1 VRVVLVKV
9 SRDGDICT
17 VTIDRPQ
24 VMNPLNA
31 QVLIDLEQVLD
42 EIAVDDGVTVVVI
55 TGAGDKS
62 FVAGAD
68 IAEMRNMSAAD
79 AYALSTRAHRVFAKL
94 ENLPQPTIAAVN
106 GFALGGGTEVVLSCD
121 IRIASDRAKFSAPE
135 VSLGITPGFG
145 GTQRLPRAIGSARAL
160 ELMLTGR
167 MIDAQEAAAI
177 GLVNR
182 VVPHEQLWEEVLKL
196 ARSITANGKNAV
208 RLTKR
213 AVRAGQDVDVTAGC
227 EIEAS
232 IWALSFDEER
242 TERMTAFL
250 EKRKK

>member
-1 VRVVLVKV
+1 MLVSV
-9 SRDGDICT
+9 SRDGDIST
-17 VTIDRPQ
+17 VTINRPE
-24 VMNPLNA
+24 VLNPLNT
-31 QVLIDLEQVLD
+31 QVFIDLEQVLD
-42 EIAVDDGVTVVVI
+42 EIAVDESVNLVI
-55 TGAGDKS
+55 VTGAGEKS

-68 IAEMRNMSAAD
+68 IAEMRDMSPAE
-79 AYALSTRAHRVFAKL
+79 AYALSTRAHRVFDKL

-145 GTQRLPRAIGSARAL
+145 GTQRLPRAVGASRAL

-182 VVPHEQLWEEVLKL
+182 VVRHEELGAEVMKL
-196 ARSITANGKNAV
+196 ARSITANGRNAV
-208 RLTKR
+208 RLAKR
-213 AVRAGQDVDVTAGC
+213 AVRAGQDVDVQAGC

-242 TERMTAFL
+242 TDRMTAFL

>member
-1 VRVVLVKV
+1 MLVNV
-9 SRDGDICT
+9 SRDGAICT
-17 VTIDRPQ
+17 VTINRPE
-24 VMNPLNA
+24 VLNPLNT
-31 QVLIDLEQVLD
+31 QVFVDLEQVLD
-42 EIAVDDGVTVVVI
+42 EIAADDSVNVVI
-55 TGAGDKS
+55 VTGAGDKS

-68 IAEMRNMSAAD
+68 IAEMVHMSPAE
-79 AYALSTRAHRVFAKL
+79 AYALSTRAHRVFDKL

-145 GTQRLPRAIGSARAL
+145 GTQRLPRTVGPARAL

-167 MIDAQEAAAI
+167 MIDAAEAAAM

-182 VVPHEQLWEEVLKL
+182 VVPHEELGAEVLKL
-196 ARSITANGKNAV
+196 AQSINANGRNAV

-213 AVRAGQDVDVTAGC
+213 AVRAGQDIDVQAGC

-232 IWALSFDEER
+232 IWALSFDEDR

>member
-1 VRVVLVKV
+1 MLVKV

-24 VMNPLNA
+24 VMNPLNT
-31 QVLIDLEQVLD
+31 QVFIDLEQVLD
-42 EIAVDDGVTVVVI
+42 EVAADDEVSVVI
-55 TGAGDKS
+55 VTGAGDKA

-68 IAEMRNMSAAD
+68 IAEMQHMAPAT
-79 AYALSTRAHRVFAKL
+79 AYALSTRAHRVFDKL
-94 ENLPQPTIAAVN
+94 ENLPQPTLAAIN
-106 GFALGGGTEVVLSCD
+106 GWALGGGTEVVLSCD
-121 IRIASDRAKFSAPE
+121 IRIASDRAKFAAPE

-145 GTQRLPRAIGSARAL
+145 GTQRLPRAVGIPRAM

-167 MIDAQEAAAI
+167 MIDAQEAL
-177 GLVNR
+177 GMGMLNK
-182 VVPHEQLWEEVLKL
+182 VVPHEQLWDEVLTT
-196 ARSITANGKNAV
+196 ARAIAANGKNAV

-213 AVRAGQDVDVTAGC
+213 AVRAGLDLDVKAGC

-232 IWALSFDEER
+232 IWALSFDDDR
-242 TERMTAFL
+242 VERMTAFL

>member
-1 VRVVLVKV
+1 MLVNV

-17 VTIDRPQ
+17 VTINRPE
-24 VMNPLNA
+24 VMNPLNT
-31 QVLIDLEQVLD
+31 QVFKDLEQVLD
-42 EIAVDDGVTVVVI
+42 EIAVDDSLSVVI
-55 TGAGDKS
+55 VTGAGDKS

-68 IAEMRNMSAAD
+68 IAEMRNMPPAE
-79 AYALSTRAHRVFAKL
+79 AYALSTRAHRVFDKL
-94 ENLPQPTIAAVN
+94 ENLPMPTIAAIN

-145 GTQRLPRAIGSARAL
+145 GTQRLPRAIGTAKAL
-160 ELMLTGR
+160 EMMLTGR
-167 MIDAQEAAAI
+167 MIDAQEAAAM

-182 VVPHEQLWEEVLKL
+182 VVPHEELWDEVLKL
-196 ARSITANGKNAV
+196 ARAIEANGRNAV

-213 AVRAGQDVDVTAGC
+213 AVRAGQDIDVQAGC

-242 TERMTAFL
+242 TKRMTAFL

>member
-1 VRVVLVKV
+1 MLVKV

-17 VTIDRPQ
+17 VTINRPE
-24 VMNPLNA
+24 VLNPLNT
-31 QVLIDLEQVLD
+31 QVFVDLEQVLD
-42 EIAVDDGVTVVVI
+42 DIAADDSITVVIV
-55 TGAGDKS
+55 TGAGEKS

-68 IAEMRNMSAAD
+68 IAEMRDMRPAE
-79 AYALSTRAHRVFAKL
+79 AYALSTQAHRVFDKL

-145 GTQRLPRAIGSARAL
+145 GTQRLPRAVGTARAL

-167 MIDAQEAAAI
+167 MIDAQEAAAM

-182 VVPHEQLWEEVLKL
+182 VVPHEELREEVTKL
-196 ARSITANGKNAV
+196 ARSITANGGNAV

-213 AVRAGQDVDVTAGC
+213 AVRAGQDIGVQAGC

-250 EKRKK
+250 EKRRR

>member
-1 VRVVLVKV
+1 MLVKV

-24 VMNPLNA
+24 VMNPLNT
-31 QVLIDLEQVLD
+31 QVFIDLEQVLD
-42 EIAVDDGVTVVVI
+42 EIAVDESVSVVI
-55 TGAGDKS
+55 VTGAGEKS

-68 IAEMRNMSAAD
+68 IAEMQHMPPAE
-79 AYALSTRAHRVFAKL
+79 AYALSTRAHRVFDKL

-145 GTQRLPRAIGSARAL
+145 GTQRLPRAVGTARAL

-167 MIDAQEAAAI
+167 MIDAQEAAAM

-182 VVPHEQLWEEVLKL
+182 VVPHEQLWEEVLKV
-196 ARSITANGKNAV
+196 AQAITANGRNAV

-213 AVRAGQDVDVTAGC
+213 AVRAGQDIDVQAGC
-227 EIEAS
+227 ELEAS

>member
-1 VRVVLVKV
+1 MLVNL

-17 VTIDRPQ
+17 VTINRPE
-24 VMNPLNA
+24 VLNPLNT
-31 QVLIDLEQVLD
+31 QVFIDLEQVLD
-42 EIAVDDGVTVVVI
+42 EVAADDSVSVVI
-55 TGAGDKS
+55 VTGAGDKS

-68 IAEMRNMSAAD
+68 IAEMQHMAPAT
-79 AYALSTRAHRVFAKL
+79 AYALSTLAHRVFAKL

-121 IRIASDRAKFSAPE
+121 IRIASERAKFAAPE

-145 GTQRLPRAIGSARAL
+145 GTQRLPRAIGTANAL
-160 ELMLTGR
+160 DLMLTGR
-167 MIDAQEAAAI
+167 MIDAQEAVAM

-182 VVPHEQLWEEVLKL
+182 VVPHEQLGDEVMKT
-196 ARSITANGKNAV
+196 ARAIAANGKNAV

-213 AVRAGQDVDVTAGC
+213 AVRAGQDIDVQAGC

-242 TERMTAFL
+242 TARMTAFL
-250 EKRKK
+250 QKRKK

>member
-1 VRVVLVKV
+1 MLVNV

-17 VTIDRPQ
+17 VTINRPE
-24 VMNPLNA
+24 VMNPLNT
-31 QVLIDLEQVLD
+31 QVFKDLEQVLD
-42 EIAVDDGVTVVVI
+42 EIAVDDSLSVVI
-55 TGAGDKS
+55 VTGAGDKS

-68 IAEMRNMSAAD
+68 IAEMRNMPPAE
-79 AYALSTRAHRVFAKL
+79 AYALSTRAHRVFDKL
-94 ENLPQPTIAAVN
+94 ENLPMPTIAAVN

-145 GTQRLPRAIGSARAL
+145 GTQRLPRAIGTAKAL
-160 ELMLTGR
+160 EMMLTGR
-167 MIDAQEAAAI
+167 MIDAQEAAAV

-182 VVPHEQLWEEVLKL
+182 VVPHEELWDEVLKL
-196 ARSITANGKNAV
+196 ARAIEANGRNAV

-213 AVRAGQDVDVTAGC
+213 AVRAGQDIDVQAGC

-242 TERMTAFL
+242 TKRMTAFL

>member
-1 VRVVLVKV
+1 MLVSV

-17 VTIDRPQ
+17 VAIDRPE
-24 VMNPLNA
+24 VMNPLST
-31 QVLIDLEQVLD
+31 QVFIDLEQVLD
-42 EIAVDDGVTVVVI
+42 QIAADDSVGVVI
-55 TGAGDKS
+55 VTGAGDKS

-68 IAEMRNMSAAD
+68 IAEMQHMPPAQ
-79 AYALSTRAHRVFAKL
+79 AYALSTRAHRVFDKL

-121 IRIASDRAKFSAPE
+121 IRIASDRAKFAAPE

-145 GTQRLPRAIGSARAL
+145 GTQRLPRAIGTANAL
-160 ELMLTGR
+160 EMMLTGR
-167 MIDAQEAAAI
+167 MIDAQEAAAM

-182 VVPHEQLWEEVLKL
+182 VVPHEQLGDEVLKV
-196 ARSITANGKNAV
+196 ARSITANGRTAV

-213 AVRAGQDVDVTAGC
+213 AVRAGQDIDVDAGC

>member
-1 VRVVLVKV
+1 LVNV
-9 SRDGDICT
+9 SRDGEICT
-17 VTIDRPQ
+17 VTINKPE
-24 VMNPLNA
+24 VMNPLST
-31 QVLIDLEQVLD
+31 QVFKDLEQVLD
-42 EIAVDDGVTVVVI
+42 EIAADDTVNVVI
-55 TGAGDKS
+55 VTGAGDKS

-68 IAEMRNMSAAD
+68 IAEMRNMPPAE
-79 AYALSTRAHRVFAKL
+79 AYALSTRAHRVFDKL

-160 ELMLTGR
+160 ELILTGR

-182 VVPHEQLWEEVLKL
+182 VVPHEELADEVRQV
-196 ARSITANGKNAV
+196 ARSIAANGRNAV
-208 RLTKR
+208 RLAKR
-213 AVRAGQDVDVTAGC
+213 AVRAGQDIDIRAGC

>member
-1 VRVVLVKV
+1 MLVNV

-17 VTIDRPQ
+17 VTINRPE
-24 VMNPLNA
+24 VMNPLNT
-31 QVLIDLEQVLD
+31 QVFVDLESVLD
-42 EIAVDDGVTVVVI
+42 QIAADDSVSVVI
-55 TGAGDKS
+55 VTGAGDKS

-68 IAEMRNMSAAD
+68 IAEMRDMPPAE
-79 AYALSTRAHRVFAKL
+79 AYALSTRAHRVFDKL

-145 GTQRLPRAIGSARAL
+145 GTQRLPRAIGAAKAL

-167 MIDAQEAAAI
+167 MIDAQEAAAM

-182 VVPHEQLWEEVLKL
+182 VVPHEELWNEVLKL
-196 ARSITANGKNAV
+196 AKAIEANGRNAV

-213 AVRAGQDVDVTAGC
+213 AVRAGQDIDMQAGC

-242 TERMTAFL
+242 TKRMTAFL

>member
-1 VRVVLVKV
+1 MLVNV

-17 VTIDRPQ
+17 VTINRPE
-24 VMNPLNA
+24 VLNPLNT
-31 QVLIDLEQVLD
+31 QVFVDLEQVLD
-42 EIAVDDGVTVVVI
+42 EIAADESVNVVI
-55 TGAGDKS
+55 VTGAGDKS

-68 IAEMRNMSAAD
+68 IAEMVHMSPAE
-79 AYALSTRAHRVFAKL
+79 AYALSTRAHRVFDKL

-121 IRIASDRAKFSAPE
+121 IRIASDRARFSAPE

-145 GTQRLPRAIGSARAL
+145 GTQRLPRAIGPARAL

-167 MIDAQEAAAI
+167 MIDAAEAAAM

-182 VVPHEQLWEEVLKL
+182 VVPHEELGAEVLNL
-196 ARSITANGKNAV
+196 ARSITANGRNAV

-213 AVRAGQDVDVTAGC
+213 AVRAGQDIDVQAGC

-232 IWALSFDEER
+232 IWALSFDEDR

>member
-1 VRVVLVKV
+1 MLVNL
-9 SRDGDICT
+9 SRDGEICT
-17 VTIDRPQ
+17 VTIDRPE
-24 VMNPLNA
+24 VLNPLST
-31 QVLIDLEQVLD
+31 QVFIDLEQVLD
-42 EIAVDDGVTVVVI
+42 EIAPDDSVSVVI
-55 TGAGDKS
+55 VTGAGDKS

-68 IAEMRNMSAAD
+68 IAEMQHMAPAT

-121 IRIASDRAKFSAPE
+121 IRIASDRAKFAAPE

-145 GTQRLPRAIGSARAL
+145 GTQRLPRAIGPAKAL

-177 GLVNR
+177 GLVNK
-182 VVPHEQLWEEVLKL
+182 VVPHEELWEEVMKT
-196 ARSITANGKNAV
+196 ARAIAANGTNAV

-213 AVRAGQDVDVTAGC
+213 AVRVGQDIDVEAGC

-232 IWALSFDEER
+232 IWALSFDEDR
-242 TERMTAFL
+242 VARMTAFL

>member
-1 VRVVLVKV
+1 LVNV
-9 SRDGDICT
+9 SRDGEICT
-17 VTIDRPQ
+17 VTINKPE
-24 VMNPLNA
+24 VMNPLST
-31 QVLIDLEQVLD
+31 QVFKDLEQVLD
-42 EIAVDDGVTVVVI
+42 EIAADDTVNVVI
-55 TGAGDKS
+55 VTGAGDKS

-68 IAEMRNMSAAD
+68 IAEMRNMPPAE
-79 AYALSTRAHRVFAKL
+79 AYALSTRAHRVFDKL

-145 GTQRLPRAIGSARAL
+145 GTQRMPRAIGSARAL
-160 ELMLTGR
+160 ELILTGR

-182 VVPHEQLWEEVLKL
+182 VVPREELADEVRQV
-196 ARSITANGKNAV
+196 ARSIAANGRNAV
-208 RLTKR
+208 RLAKR
-213 AVRAGQDVDVTAGC
+213 AVRAGQDIDIRAGC

>member
-1 VRVVLVKV
+1 MLVNV

-17 VTIDRPQ
+17 VTINRPE
-24 VMNPLNA
+24 VMNPLNT
-31 QVLIDLEQVLD
+31 QVFKDLEQVLD
-42 EIAVDDGVTVVVI
+42 QVAVDDSLSVVI
-55 TGAGDKS
+55 VTGAGDKS

-68 IAEMRNMSAAD
+68 IAEMQHMAPAT
-79 AYALSTRAHRVFAKL
+79 AYALSTRAHRVFDKL
-94 ENLPQPTIAAVN
+94 ENLPMPTIAAVN
-106 GFALGGGTEVVLSCD
+106 GFALGGGAEVVLSCD

-145 GTQRLPRAIGSARAL
+145 GTQRLPRAIGSAKAL

-167 MIDAQEAAAI
+167 MIDAQEAAAM

-182 VVPHEQLWEEVLKL
+182 VVPHEELWDEVLKL
-196 ARSITANGKNAV
+196 ARAIEANGRNAV

-213 AVRAGQDVDVTAGC
+213 AVRAGQDIDVQAGC

-242 TERMTAFL
+242 TRRMTAFL

>member
-1 VRVVLVKV
+1 MLVKLT
-9 SRDGDICT
+9 RDGDICT
-17 VTIDRPQ
+17 ITIDRPQ
-24 VMNPLNA
+24 VMNPLNT
-31 QVLIDLEQVLD
+31 QVFIDLEQVLD
-42 EIAVDDGVTVVVI
+42 EIALDDTISVAIV

-68 IAEMRNMSAAD
+68 IAEMQHMAPAT
-79 AYALSTRAHRVFAKL
+79 AYALSTRAHRVFDKL

-106 GFALGGGTEVVLSCD
+106 GWALGGGTEVVLSCD
-121 IRIASDRAKFSAPE
+121 IRVASDRAKFAAPE

-145 GTQRLPRAIGSARAL
+145 GTQRLPRAVGIPKAM

-167 MIDAQEAAAI
+167 MIDAQEAADM
-177 GLVNR
+177 GLVNK
-182 VVPHEQLWEEVLKL
+182 VVPHEELWDEVLKT
-196 ARSITANGKNAV
+196 AKTIAANGKNAV

-213 AVRAGQDVDVTAGC
+213 AVRAGQDVDVRAGC

-242 TERMTAFL
+242 TARMTAFL

>member
-1 VRVVLVKV
+1 MLVNV

-17 VTIDRPQ
+17 VTINRPE
-24 VMNPLNA
+24 VMNPLNT
-31 QVLIDLEQVLD
+31 QVFIDLEQVLD
-42 EIAVDDGVTVVVI
+42 QVASDDSVSVVI
-55 TGAGDKS
+55 VTGAGDKS

-68 IAEMRNMSAAD
+68 IAEMRNMPPAE
-79 AYALSTRAHRVFAKL
+79 AYALSARAHRVFDKL
-94 ENLPQPTIAAVN
+94 ENLPQPTIAAIN

-145 GTQRLPRAIGSARAL
+145 GTQRLPRAVGAANAL

-167 MIDAQEAAAI
+167 MIDAQEAAAM

-182 VVPHEQLWEEVLKL
+182 VVPHEELWEEVLKL
-196 ARSITANGKNAV
+196 ARAIEANGRNAV

-213 AVRAGQDVDVTAGC
+213 AVRAGQDIDVRAGC

-242 TERMTAFL
+242 TKRMTAFL

>member
-1 VRVVLVKV
+1 MAVVTT

-17 VTIDRPQ
+17 VTINRPE
-24 VMNPLNA
+24 VLNPLNT
-31 QVLIDLEQVLD
+31 QVFVELEPVLD
-42 EIAVDDGVTVVVI
+42 AIAADDSVSVVI
-55 TGAGDKS
+55 VTGAGDKS

-68 IAEMRNMSAAD
+68 IAEMQHMEPAT
-79 AYALSTRAHRVFAKL
+79 AYALSTRAHRVFDKL

-121 IRIASDRAKFSAPE
+121 IRIASERAKFAAPE
-135 VSLGITPGFG
+135 VGLGITPGFG
-145 GTQRLPRAIGSARAL
+145 GTQRLPRAIGAPKAM

-167 MIDAQEAAAI
+167 MIDATEAASM
-177 GLVNR
+177 GLVNK
-182 VVPHEQLWEEVLKL
+182 VVPHEALWEEVMKT
-196 ARSITANGKNAV
+196 AKAIAANGRNAV

-213 AVRAGQDVDVTAGC
+213 AVRAGLDVDVKTGC

-232 IWALSFDEER
+232 IWALSFDDDR
-242 TERMTAFL
+242 VARMTAFL

>member
-1 VRVVLVKV
+1 MLVKV

-17 VTIDRPQ
+17 IAIDRPQ
-24 VMNPLNA
+24 VMNPLNT
-31 QVLIDLEQVLD
+31 QVFIDLERVLD
-42 EIAVDDGVTVVVI
+42 EVAADDSVSVVII

-68 IAEMRNMSAAD
+68 IAEMQHMAPGT
-79 AYALSTRAHRVFAKL
+79 AYALSTRAHRVFDKL
-94 ENLPQPTIAAVN
+94 ENLPQPTIAAIN

-121 IRIASDRAKFSAPE
+121 IRIASERAKFAAPE

-145 GTQRLPRAIGSARAL
+145 GTQRLPRAIGVPKAM

-167 MIDAQEAAAI
+167 MIDAQEAVDM
-177 GLVNR
+177 GLVNK
-182 VVPHEQLWEEVLKL
+182 VVPHEELGDAVLKT
-196 ARSITANGKNAV
+196 ARAIAANGRNAV

-213 AVRAGQDVDVTAGC
+213 AVRAGQDIDVQAGC

-242 TERMTAFL
+242 TARMTAFL

>member
-1 VRVVLVKV
+1 MLVKV

-24 VMNPLNA
+24 VMNPLNT
-31 QVLIDLEQVLD
+31 QVFIDLEQVLD
-42 EIAVDDGVTVVVI
+42 EVAADDEVSVVI
-55 TGAGDKS
+55 VTGAGDKA

-68 IAEMRNMSAAD
+68 IAEMQHMAPAA
-79 AYALSTRAHRVFAKL
+79 AYALSTRAHRVFDKL
-94 ENLPQPTIAAVN
+94 ENLPQPTIAAIN
-106 GFALGGGTEVVLSCD
+106 GWALGGGTEVVLSCD
-121 IRIASDRAKFSAPE
+121 IRIASDRAKFAAPE

-145 GTQRLPRAIGSARAL
+145 GTQRLPRAVGIPRAM

-167 MIDAQEAAAI
+167 MIDAQEAF
-177 GLVNR
+177 GMGMLNK
-182 VVPHEQLWEEVLKL
+182 VVPHEELWNEVLKT
-196 ARSITANGKNAV
+196 ARAIAANGKNAV

-213 AVRAGQDVDVTAGC
+213 AIRAGLDLDVKAGC

-232 IWALSFDEER
+232 IWALSFDDDR
-242 TERMTAFL
+242 VERMTAFL

>member
-1 VRVVLVKV
+1 MTVKV
-9 SRDGDICT
+9 SRDGDICR
-17 VTIDRPQ
+17 VTINRPE
-24 VMNPLNA
+24 VMNPLNT
-31 QVLIDLEQVLD
+31 QVFIDLETVLD
-42 EIAVDDGVTVVVI
+42 EIAADDSVNVVI
-55 TGAGDKS
+55 VTGAGDKS

-68 IAEMRNMSAAD
+68 IAEMQHMDPAT
-79 AYALSTRAHRVFAKL
+79 AYALSTRAHRVFDKL

-121 IRIASDRAKFSAPE
+121 IRIASDRAKFAAPE

-145 GTQRLPRAIGSARAL
+145 GTQRLPRAIGAAKAL

-167 MIDAQEAAAI
+167 IIDAQEAAAM
-177 GLVNR
+177 GLVNK
-182 VVPHEQLWEEVLKL
+182 VVPHEQLWDEVLST
-196 ARSITANGKNAV
+196 ARSIAANGTNAV
-208 RLTKR
+208 RLAKR
-213 AVRAGQDVDVTAGC
+213 AVRAGLDIDVQAGC

-242 TERMTAFL
+242 TARMTAFL

>member
-1 VRVVLVKV
+1 MFVKV

-17 VTIDRPQ
+17 VTINRPE
-24 VMNPLNA
+24 VMNPLNT
-31 QVLIDLEQVLD
+31 QVFKDLEPVLD
-42 EIAVDDGVTVVVI
+42 EIAADDSLSVVI
-55 TGAGDKS
+55 VTGAGDKS

-68 IAEMRNMSAAD
+68 IAEMRDMPPAE
-79 AYALSTRAHRVFAKL
+79 AYALSTRAHRVFDKL
-94 ENLPQPTIAAVN
+94 ENLPMPTIAAVN

-145 GTQRLPRAIGSARAL
+145 GTQRLPRAIGAAKAL

-167 MIDAQEAAAI
+167 MIDAQEAAAM

-182 VVPHEQLWEEVLKL
+182 VVPHEELWDEVLKL
-196 ARSITANGKNAV
+196 ARAIEANGRNAV

-213 AVRAGQDVDVTAGC
+213 AVRAGQDIDVEAGC

-242 TERMTAFL
+242 TKRMTAFL

>member
-1 VRVVLVKV
+1 MLVNV

-17 VTIDRPQ
+17 VAINRPE
-24 VMNPLNA
+24 VLNPLNT
-31 QVLIDLEQVLD
+31 QVFIDLEQVLD
-42 EIAVDDGVTVVVI
+42 EIAADDSVSVVVV

-68 IAEMRNMSAAD
+68 IAEMVHMTPAE
-79 AYALSTRAHRVFAKL
+79 AYALSTRAHRVFDKL

-167 MIDAQEAAAI
+167 MIDAHEAAAT
-177 GLVNR
+177 GLVNK
-182 VVPHEQLWEEVLKL
+182 VVPHEELGAEVLKL
-196 ARSITANGKNAV
+196 AQSITANGRNAV

-213 AVRAGQDVDVTAGC
+213 AVRAGQDIDVQAGC

-232 IWALSFDEER
+232 IWALSFDEDR

>member
-1 VRVVLVKV
+1 MLVDV

-17 VTIDRPQ
+17 VAINRPE
-24 VMNPLNA
+24 VMNPLST
-31 QVLIDLEQVLD
+31 QVFKDLEEVLD
-42 EIAVDDGVTVVVI
+42 QIASDDTVSVVI
-55 TGAGDKS
+55 VTGAGDKS

-68 IAEMRNMSAAD
+68 IAEMQNMPPAE
-79 AYALSTRAHRVFAKL
+79 AYALSTRAHRVFDKL

-106 GFALGGGTEVVLSCD
+106 GFALGGGMEVVLSCD
-121 IRIASDRAKFSAPE
+121 IRIASNQAKFSAPE

-145 GTQRLPRAIGSARAL
+145 GTQRLPRAVGPSRAL

-182 VVPHEQLWEEVLKL
+182 VVPHEELGYEALRV
-196 ARSITANGKNAV
+196 ARSITANGRNAV

-213 AVRAGQDVDVTAGC
+213 AVRAGQDIDVQAGC

-232 IWALSFDEER
+232 LWALSFDEDR

-250 EKRKK
+250 EKRSKK

>member
-1 VRVVLVKV
+1 MLVKV

-24 VMNPLNA
+24 VLNPLNT
-31 QVLIDLEQVLD
+31 QVFIDLEQVLD
-42 EIAVDDGVTVVVI
+42 EIAADDSVSAVI
-55 TGAGDKS
+55 VTGAGDKS

-68 IAEMRNMSAAD
+68 IGEMVNMTPAE
-79 AYALSTRAHRVFAKL
+79 AYALSSRAHRVFDKL
-94 ENLPQPTIAAVN
+94 ENLPQPTIAAVQ

-145 GTQRLPRAIGSARAL
+145 GTQRLPRAVGTARAL

-182 VVPHEQLWEEVLKL
+182 VVPHDDLHDEVLRM
-196 ARSITANGKNAV
+196 ARAITANGKNAV

-213 AVRAGQDVDVTAGC
+213 AVRAGQNTDTQAGC

-232 IWALSFDEER
+232 LWALSFDDER
-242 TERMTAFL
+242 RERMQAFL
-250 EKRKK
+250 EKRGKKA

>member
-1 VRVVLVKV
+1 MLVKI

-24 VMNPLNA
+24 VMNPLNT
-31 QVLIDLEQVLD
+31 QVFIDLEQVLD
-42 EIAVDDGVTVVVI
+42 EVAADDEVSVVI
-55 TGAGDKS
+55 VTGAGDKS

-68 IAEMRNMSAAD
+68 IAEMQHMAPAT
-79 AYALSTRAHRVFAKL
+79 AYALSTRAHRVFDKL
-94 ENLPQPTIAAVN
+94 ENLPQPTIAAIN
-106 GFALGGGTEVVLSCD
+106 GWALGGGTEVVLSCD
-121 IRIASDRAKFSAPE
+121 IRIASDRAKFAAPE

-145 GTQRLPRAIGSARAL
+145 GTQRLPRAVGIPRAM

-167 MIDAQEAAAI
+167 MIDAQEAL
-177 GLVNR
+177 GMGMLNK
-182 VVPHEQLWEEVLKL
+182 VVPHDELWDEVLKT
-196 ARSITANGKNAV
+196 ARAIAANGRNAV

-213 AVRAGQDVDVTAGC
+213 AARAGLDLDVKAGC

-232 IWALSFDEER
+232 IWALSFDDDR
-242 TERMTAFL
+242 VERMTAFL

>member
-1 VRVVLVKV
+1 MLVNV

-17 VTIDRPQ
+17 VTIDRPE
-24 VMNPLNA
+24 VLNPLNT
-31 QVLIDLEQVLD
+31 QVFMDLEQVLD
-42 EIAVDDGVTVVVI
+42 EVAADDSVTVVIV
-55 TGAGDKS
+55 TGAGNKS

-68 IAEMRNMSAAD
+68 IAEMQHMEPAT
-79 AYALSTRAHRVFAKL
+79 AYALSTRAHRVFHKL

-121 IRIASDRAKFSAPE
+121 IRIASDRAKFAAPE

-145 GTQRLPRAIGSARAL
+145 GTQRLPRAIGTARAL

-167 MIDAQEAAAI
+167 MIDAQEAAAA

-182 VVPHEQLWEEVLKL
+182 VVPHEDLWDEVMKTAL
-196 ARSITANGKNAV
+196 AIAANGKNAV

-213 AVRAGQDVDVTAGC
+213 AVRAGQDIDVQAGC

-242 TERMTAFL
+242 TSRMTAFL

>member
-1 VRVVLVKV
+1 MLVKV

-17 VTIDRPQ
+17 VTINRPE
-24 VMNPLNA
+24 VMNPLNR
-31 QVLIDLEQVLD
+31 QVFKDLEQVLD
-42 EIAVDDGVTVVVI
+42 EIAADDSLSVVI
-55 TGAGDKS
+55 VTGAGDKS

-68 IAEMRNMSAAD
+68 IAEMRDMPPAE
-79 AYALSTRAHRVFAKL
+79 AYALSTRAHRVFDKL
-94 ENLPQPTIAAVN
+94 ENLPMPTIAAVN

-145 GTQRLPRAIGSARAL
+145 GTQRLPRAIGSAKAL

-167 MIDAQEAAAI
+167 MIDAQEAAAM

-182 VVPHEQLWEEVLKL
+182 VVPHEELWDEVLKL
-196 ARSITANGKNAV
+196 ARAIEANGRNAV

-213 AVRAGQDVDVTAGC
+213 AVRAGQDIDVQAGC

-242 TERMTAFL
+242 TKRMTAFL